1 MLMRSGLFVKRETDN
16 EEDDVFLLSTLSL
29 RKAYYVS
36 KTNACLE
43 HLEREVNPDKFLKGE
58 LEKWEQLVSAAQMQD
73 YTGSFG
79 EFQESAR
86 YGGF

>member
-1 MLMRSGLFVKRETDN
+1 M
-16 EEDDVFLLSTLSL
+16 
-29 RKAYYVS
+29 
-36 KTNACLE
+36 KTNACLD

-79 EFQESAR
+79 EFQEFAR
-86 YGGF
+86 LGGF